1 MTERMYLFL
10 CEDLE
15 PGPTHLELDERLKTV
30 IVPWD
35 QALAMVEDGRI
46 EDAKT
51 MLALSICDRVMKMRA
66 GPS

>member
-10 CEDLE
+10 CEDLQ
-15 PGPTHLELDERLKTV
+15 PGSAHLELDERLETV

-51 MLALSICDRVMKMRA
+51 MLALLICDRFRRK
-66 GPS
+66 